1 MTEEK
6 IEMKN
11 YFIYITTNPEKEV
24 LYIGVTNN
32 LKRRLLEHQ
41 ENKGNNETFAGKYY
55 CYKLIYW
62 ERFTMAKDAIAREK
76 QLKNWS
82 RKKKEILINT
92 LNPKW
97 NFLNSEIFAE

>member
-1 MTEEK
+1 MR
-6 IEMKN
+6 N

-24 LYIGVTNN
+24 LYIGITND
-32 LKRRLLEHQ
+32 LKRRLFEHQ
-41 ENKGNNETFAGKYY
+41 ENKGNPETFAGKYY

-62 ERFTMAKDAIAREK
+62 ERFTTAIDAIAREK

-82 RKKKEILINT
+82 RKKKEVLIHT

-97 NFLNSEIFAE
+97 NFLNSEVFAEGAF

>member
-1 MTEEK
+1 MR
-6 IEMKN
+6 N

-24 LYIGVTNN
+24 LYIGITND
-32 LKRRLLEHQ
+32 LKRRLFEHQ
-41 ENKGNNETFAGKYY
+41 ENKGNPETFAGKYY

-62 ERFTMAKDAIAREK
+62 ERFAKAIDAIAREK

-82 RKKKEILINT
+82 RKKKEVLIQT

-97 NFLNSEIFAE
+97 NFLNSEVFAEGAF